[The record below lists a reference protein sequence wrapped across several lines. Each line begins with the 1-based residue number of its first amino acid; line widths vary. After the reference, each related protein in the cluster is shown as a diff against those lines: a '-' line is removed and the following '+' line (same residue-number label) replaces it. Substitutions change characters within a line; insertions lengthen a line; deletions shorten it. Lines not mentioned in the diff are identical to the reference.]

1 MKLITV
7 IACTILIYACQGG
20 EEQFSETARPTD
32 GRHQHVQ
39 NMMKQINNDLKIF
52 AGEKANFSFKIDG
65 NLVSQEIFE
74 KQDRDSLVHIV
85 HHTAE
90 YEDHTHGNITNRFK
104 ITFSAFST
112 DYAAKYQFEPQYFKL
127 HFDEAGLL
135 NMIIDH
141 AERGSLTSYG
151 YDKAT
156 GNKMVEYNDISYNK
170 HFNESEKIHYRN
182 AETMRMILM
191 INDSIYIHDYSLPQI
206 LQHDH

>member
-1 MKLITV
+1 MKRIIV
-7 IACTILIYACQGG
+7 IACTILIFACQGG
-20 EEQFSETARPTD
+20 EEQLSEPAPPTN
-32 GRHQHVQ
+32 GRHQHIL
-39 NMMKQINNDLKIF
+39 NMMNQINNDLKIF
-52 AGEKANFSFKIDG
+52 AGEKANFFFKIDG
-65 NLVSQEIFE
+65 DLVNQEIFQR
-74 KQDRDSLVHIV
+74 QDRDSLVHIV

-90 YEDHTHGNITNRFK
+90 YEDHTHGDFTHRFE

-112 DYAAKYQFEPQYFKL
+112 DYAAKYQFEPQYFQL

-135 NMIIDH
+135 NMTVDH
-141 AERGSLTSYG
+141 SELGSLTAYG